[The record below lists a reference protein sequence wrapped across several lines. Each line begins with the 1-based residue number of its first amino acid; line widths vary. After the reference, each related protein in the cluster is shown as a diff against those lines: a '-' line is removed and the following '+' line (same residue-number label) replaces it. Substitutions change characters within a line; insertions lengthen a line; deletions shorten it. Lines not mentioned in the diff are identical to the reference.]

1 MGYRSEVAVAIPK
14 KVYEEN
20 KIIAENFQKEHPDS
34 YKYELLLNPSKIINK
49 EDSYFT
55 VLYWDYL
62 KWYNEFEDVK
72 TITDIIENLD
82 ESEHYAFLR
91 LGEDAGDIEEIYHE
105 GTKDIGDESVYD
117 QFYYEYAIKFN

>member
-20 KIIAENFQKEHPDS
+20 RIIAEGFQKEHPDS

-62 KWYNEFEDVK
+62 KWYREFEDVK

-82 ESEHYAFLR
+82 ESEPYAFLR
-91 LGEDAGDIEEIYHE
+91 LGEEAGDIEEIYHE